1 MTDVEVIEIAVS
13 VIIFINNELSVI
25 TYSDEAGT

>member
-1 MTDVEVIEIAVS
+1 MTEVEVIEIAVNS
-13 VIIFINNELSVI
+13 IIFINNELSVV